1 MTRAS
6 LSVTGGIS
14 SPPDADDQDLV
25 QPAPRAASAAAGNAP
40 ASGTLA
46 PVHGSL
52 TVERAPT
59 DAAAPGENSRRARR
73 QRRKTTMRFVLAG
86 AAAVVLTFAAVTG
99 VSLTRAL
106 TAPGH
111 DPVGV
116 KFVEWLRGHGV
127 GGVVNTVERWWY
139 TNHPPPKGGR
149 PAHGIPRVQAPSPAP
164 APAPAPAQA
173 APTVPQ
179 APPTVAVHPADL
191 VPIASPSIPGEGV
204 WQPTGKLVNGVPAV
218 YETFMRP
225 DPVHTSLVTGVVWMN
240 ASLLKT
246 ALYNGLQEPGGGP
259 WLHGAHI
266 SPADDAALVAAF
278 NGGFRLG
285 DARGGYFTEGRTV
298 RPLENGRGSFVIRR
312 DGTVDVGAW
321 GRDDTM
327 TPDVVSVRQN
337 LDLIVDGGHP
347 VPGLLANDHSR
358 WGSTLG
364 GKVYVWR
371 SAVGVDRKGNLVYV
385 AGDGLNITT
394 LADVLTRAGAVRAIE
409 LDINSQW
416 VSFYTYTGT
425 SASDVQGHKLIGAIQ
440 RPPDRYLKDGTR
452 DFFALFAR

>member
-1 MTRAS
+1 MTRPS
-6 LSVTGGIS
+6 
-14 SPPDADDQDLV
+14 
-25 QPAPRAASAAAGNAP
+25 ASAESAAP
-40 ASGTLA
+40 ASGTEDQDSVQRAPRAPSAAATGEPAWGTLA
-46 PVHGSL
+46 PVQGSL
-52 TVERAPT
+52 TAARASEDVQP
-59 DAAAPGENSRRARR
+59 AGETSRRGRR
-73 QRRKTTMRFVLAG
+73 RRRKTTTRY
-86 AAAVVLTFAAVTG
+86 VLTGATVLLVALVSITG
-99 VSLTRAL
+99 FSLTRAL

-116 KFVEWLRGHGV
+116 KLVEWFRGHGA
-127 GGVVNTVERWWY
+127 GPVVNTVERWWY
-139 TNHPPPKGGR
+139 THHPPPVGGHPR
-149 PAHGIPRVQAPSPAP
+149 HGIPRVEAPTPAPGPTLAP
-164 APAPAPAQA
+164 APPA
-173 APTVPQ
+173 TTDPQ
-179 APPTVAVHPADL
+179 ATPAIPPHPADL
-191 VPIASPSIPGEGV
+191 VPIASPAIPGEGV
-204 WQPTGKLVNGVPAV
+204 WQPTGKLVGGVPAV

-240 ASLLKT
+240 TRALK
-246 ALYNGLQEPGGGP
+246 AVLYNGLQEPGGGP

-266 SPADDAALVAAF
+266 ASADDAALVAAF

-285 DARGGYFTEGRTV
+285 DARGGYFTEGKTV
-298 RPLENGRGSFVIRR
+298 RPLQTGRGSFVIRR
-312 DGTVDVGAW
+312 DGTVDVGEW

-327 TPDVVSVRQN
+327 TSDVVSVRQN
-337 LDLIVDGGHP
+337 LDLIVDGGRP
-347 VPGLLANDHSR
+347 VPGLLANDHAR

-371 SAVGVDRKGNLVYV
+371 SAVGVDRSGNLVYV

-416 VSFYTYTGT
+416 VSFYTYSGTGP
-425 SASDVQGHKLIGAIQ
+425 ADVQGHKLIGAIQ